1 LGLGLGL
8 GTRDSGLERADRY
21 FQRRCSPQSPAPSP
35 KVIIQ
40 VVMYTRRCM
49 VFGLLAAAL
58 LRAQDAQQNSQPS
71 LQVVGA
77 VKQPLTL
84 TADDLAKMPRATVH
98 TTNSGME
105 TVYEGVWLHEVLK
118 RAGVPQGSELRGKAL
133 AGYVLAEAQD
143 GYQVLFSLAE
153 LDPAFIDN
161 EILLAD
167 TANGKPLFGAQG
179 RFRLVVPKDKPGA
192 RSIRMLTKLEVVQL
206 RK

>member
-1 LGLGLGL
+1 M
-8 GTRDSGLERADRY
+8 
-21 FQRRCSPQSPAPSP
+21 F
-35 KVIIQ
+35 
-40 VVMYTRRCM
+40 TRRCLLAGL
-49 VFGLLAAAL
+49 FAAGLLS
-58 LRAQDAQQNSQPS
+58 AQDVPASIQIS
-71 LQVVGA
+71 GA
-77 VKQPLTL
+77 VKQELTL
-84 TADDLAKMPRATVH
+84 TADDLAKMPRATVK
-98 TTNSGME
+98 TTNNGME

-118 RAGVPQGSELRGKAL
+118 KAGVPQGSELRGKAL
-133 AGYVLAEAQD
+133 AGYVLAQAQD

-192 RSIRMLTKLEVVQL
+192 RSVRMLTKLEVVQL

>member
-1 LGLGLGL
+1 
-8 GTRDSGLERADRY
+8 
-21 FQRRCSPQSPAPSP
+21 
-35 KVIIQ
+35 
-40 VVMYTRRCM
+40 MYTRRS
-49 VFGLLAAAL
+49 LLAGLFGAAL
-58 LRAQDAQQNSQPS
+58 LKAQDSAATV
-71 LQVVGA
+71 QVAGD

-84 TADDLAKMPRATVH
+84 SADDLAKMPRATVR
-98 TTNSGME
+98 TMSNGME

-118 RAGVPQGSELRGKAL
+118 KAGVPQGNELRGKAL
-133 AGYVLAEAQD
+133 ATYVLAEAQD
-143 GYQVLFSLAE
+143 GYQVVFSLGE

-192 RSIRMLTKLEVVQL
+192 RSIRMLTKLQIVQV

>member
-1 LGLGLGL
+1 MAGLV
-8 GTRDSGLERADRY
+8 
-21 FQRRCSPQSPAPSP
+21 
-35 KVIIQ
+35 K
-40 VVMYTRRCM
+40 
-49 VFGLLAAAL
+49 
-58 LRAQDAQQNSQPS
+58 AQDAPASIE
-71 LQVVGA
+71 VTGA
-77 VKQPLTL
+77 VKQSLTL
-84 TADDLAKMPRATVH
+84 SAEDLGKMPRATVK
-98 TTNSGME
+98 TMNNGME

-133 AGYVLAEAQD
+133 ASYVLAEAQD
-143 GYQVLFSLAE
+143 GYQVVFSLAE

-192 RSIRMLTKLEVVQL
+192 RSVRMLTKLEVVQV

>member
-1 LGLGLGL
+1 
-8 GTRDSGLERADRY
+8 
-21 FQRRCSPQSPAPSP
+21 
-35 KVIIQ
+35 
-40 VVMYTRRCM
+40 MHTRRWL
-49 VFGLLAAAL
+49 FALLAACF
-58 LRAQDAQQNSQPS
+58 LRAQDTPPASIQIT
-71 LQVVGA
+71 GA
-77 VKQPLTL
+77 VKQELNL
-84 TADDLAKMPRATVH
+84 TAGDLAKMPRASVK
-98 TTNSGME
+98 TTNNGME

-118 RAGVPQGSELRGKAL
+118 KAGVPQGSELRGKAL
-133 AGYVLAEAQD
+133 AGYVLAQAQD

-167 TANGKPLFGAQG
+167 TANGKALFGAQG